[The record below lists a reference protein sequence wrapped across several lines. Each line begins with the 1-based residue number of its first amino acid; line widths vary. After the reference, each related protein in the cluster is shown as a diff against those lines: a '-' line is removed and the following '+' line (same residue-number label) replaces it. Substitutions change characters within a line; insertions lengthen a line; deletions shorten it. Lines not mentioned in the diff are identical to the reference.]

1 MPGGGI
7 DATPAGMQRALSF
20 ALLALFTVACRKA
33 APEQQAPQPTP
44 APAPEPA
51 PPPVADPAPTPDPS
65 AGSPADPGQ
74 TKADPGQTKADPAK
88 DPTPIAKGEPN
99 PGTPT
104 KGPAPIAKGE
114 PNPST
119 PTKGPGPRPKGPG
132 LHATCGTNDTCANG
146 MKCMKYYGIAGP
158 RGPEFKT
165 CEVPCDKS
173 TKCPTGTSCGTIA
186 DGPGQV
192 CR

>member
-1 MPGGGI
+1 
-7 DATPAGMQRALSF
+7 MQRALSF
-20 ALLALFTVACRKA
+20 ALLALFIVACRKA
-33 APEQQAPQPTP
+33 TPEQQAPQPTP
-44 APAPEPA
+44 APAPADPA

-65 AGSPADPGQ
+65 AGSPADPGSAAQ
-74 TKADPGQTKADPAK
+74 TKPDQTKDPVAKEPAK
-88 DPTPIAKGEPN
+88 DPGKTPAPIAKGEPN

-104 KGPAPIAKGE
+104 KGP
-114 PNPST
+114 
-119 PTKGPGPRPKGPG
+119 GPRPKGPG
-132 LHATCGTNDTCANG
+132 LHETCGTNDTCANG

-173 TKCPTGTSCGTIA
+173 TKCPSGTSCGTIA